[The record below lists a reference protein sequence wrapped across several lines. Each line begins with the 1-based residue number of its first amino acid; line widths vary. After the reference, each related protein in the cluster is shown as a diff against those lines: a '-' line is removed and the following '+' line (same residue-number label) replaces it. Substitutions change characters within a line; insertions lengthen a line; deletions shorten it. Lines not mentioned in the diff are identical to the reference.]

1 MGWKEG
7 GDILRPVSKLLFSI
21 LMQSSGGNGIQNW
34 TQRPMPTDHWR
45 GVAYGNGTFV
55 AVGYNTSAT
64 STDNGATWTQRSI
77 PAGDWYGVAYG
88 NGAFVAV
95 SYNNNT
101 SATST
106 DNGATWT
113 QRSMPT
119 GDWHWVANAFTGTQT
134 APKVVATFVDKLLTV
149 TPNAG
154 NSNTVTID
162 TDLNTS
168 FIVDNTSST
177 GNITIAFAGKAGVTT
192 GNNEMGAVI
201 VRVRQGS
208 TARSITWPTLNAW
221 LTSDG
226 LSPTAPAANKQ
237 ADFVFSYDTN
247 VNGWVGRKGATS

>member
-1 MGWKEG
+1 MERVQLRRDSAAAWASNNPILASGEMGIELQVVNT
-7 GDILRPVSKLLFSI
+7 DPVKIKVGNGIHNWNTLPY
-21 LMQSSGGNGIQNW
+21 QPTGSSGGTW
-34 TQRPMPTDHWR
+34 ATL
-45 GVAYGNGTFV
+45 A
-55 AVGYNTSAT
+55 ANT
-64 STDNGATWTQRSI
+64 
-77 PAGDWYGVAYG
+77 
-88 NGAFVAV
+88 
-95 SYNNNT
+95 
-101 SATST
+101 
-106 DNGATWT
+106 
-113 QRSMPT
+113 
-119 GDWHWVANAFTGTQT
+119 FTGTQT

-177 GNITIAFAGKAGVTT
+177 GNITVTFAGKAGVTT

-247 VNGWVGRKGATS
+247 VNG

>member
-1 MGWKEG
+1 MERVQLRRDSAAAWASNNPILASGEMGIELQVVNT
-7 GDILRPVSKLLFSI
+7 DPVKIKVGNGIHNWNTLPY
-21 LMQSSGGNGIQNW
+21 QPTGSSGGTW
-34 TQRPMPTDHWR
+34 ATL
-45 GVAYGNGTFV
+45 A
-55 AVGYNTSAT
+55 ANT
-64 STDNGATWTQRSI
+64 
-77 PAGDWYGVAYG
+77 
-88 NGAFVAV
+88 
-95 SYNNNT
+95 
-101 SATST
+101 
-106 DNGATWT
+106 
-113 QRSMPT
+113 
-119 GDWHWVANAFTGTQT
+119 FTGTQT

-177 GNITIAFAGKAGVTT
+177 GNITVTFAGKAGVTT

>member
-1 MGWKEG
+1 MERIQLRRDSAAAWASNNPILASGEMGIE
-7 GDILRPVSKLLFSI
+7 LPVVNTDPVKIKF
-21 LMQSSGGNGIQNW
+21 GNGIHNW
-34 TQRPMPTDHWR
+34 
-45 GVAYGNGTFV
+45 
-55 AVGYNTSAT
+55 NTLPY
-64 STDNGATWTQRSI
+64 Q
-77 PAGDWYGVAYG
+77 
-88 NGAFVAV
+88 
-95 SYNNNT
+95 
-101 SATST
+101 
-106 DNGATWT
+106 
-113 QRSMPT
+113 PT
-119 GDWHWVANAFTGTQT
+119 GGSGGTWATLAANTFTGTQT

-177 GNITIAFAGKAGVTT
+177 GNITITFAGKAGVTT

>member
-1 MGWKEG
+1 MERIQLRRDSAAAWASNNPILASGEMGIE
-7 GDILRPVSKLLFSI
+7 LPVVNTDPVKIKVGNGIHNWNTLPY
-21 LMQSSGGNGIQNW
+21 QPTGSSGGTW
-34 TQRPMPTDHWR
+34 ATL
-45 GVAYGNGTFV
+45 A
-55 AVGYNTSAT
+55 ANT
-64 STDNGATWTQRSI
+64 
-77 PAGDWYGVAYG
+77 
-88 NGAFVAV
+88 
-95 SYNNNT
+95 
-101 SATST
+101 
-106 DNGATWT
+106 
-113 QRSMPT
+113 
-119 GDWHWVANAFTGTQT
+119 FTGTQT

-177 GNITIAFAGKAGVTT
+177 GNITVKFAGKAGVTT

-208 TARSITWPTLNAW
+208 VARSVTWPTLNAW

>member
-1 MGWKEG
+1 MERVQLRRDSAAAWASNNP
-7 GDILRPVSKLLFSI
+7 ILASGEIGIELQVVNTDPVKIKVGNGIHDWNTLPY
-21 LMQSSGGNGIQNW
+21 QPTGSSGGTW
-34 TQRPMPTDHWR
+34 ATL
-45 GVAYGNGTFV
+45 A
-55 AVGYNTSAT
+55 ANT
-64 STDNGATWTQRSI
+64 
-77 PAGDWYGVAYG
+77 
-88 NGAFVAV
+88 
-95 SYNNNT
+95 
-101 SATST
+101 
-106 DNGATWT
+106 
-113 QRSMPT
+113 
-119 GDWHWVANAFTGTQT
+119 FTGTQT

-177 GNITIAFAGKAGVTT
+177 GNITVTFAGKAGVTT

>member
-1 MGWKEG
+1 MERVQLRRDSAAAWASNNPILASGEMGIELQVVNT
-7 GDILRPVSKLLFSI
+7 DPVKIKVGNGIHNWNTLPY
-21 LMQSSGGNGIQNW
+21 QPTGSSGGTW
-34 TQRPMPTDHWR
+34 ATL
-45 GVAYGNGTFV
+45 A
-55 AVGYNTSAT
+55 ANT
-64 STDNGATWTQRSI
+64 
-77 PAGDWYGVAYG
+77 
-88 NGAFVAV
+88 
-95 SYNNNT
+95 
-101 SATST
+101 
-106 DNGATWT
+106 
-113 QRSMPT
+113 
-119 GDWHWVANAFTGTQT
+119 FTGTQT

-177 GNITIAFAGKAGVTT
+177 GNITVTFAGKAGVTT
-192 GNNEMGAVI
+192 GNNEMGAVV

-208 TARSITWPTLNAW
+208 IARSITWPMLNAW

>member
-1 MGWKEG
+1 MERVQLRRDSAAAWASNNP
-7 GDILRPVSKLLFSI
+7 ILASGEIGIELQVVNTDPVKIKVGNGIHDWNTLPY
-21 LMQSSGGNGIQNW
+21 QPTGSSGGTW
-34 TQRPMPTDHWR
+34 ATL
-45 GVAYGNGTFV
+45 A
-55 AVGYNTSAT
+55 ANT
-64 STDNGATWTQRSI
+64 
-77 PAGDWYGVAYG
+77 
-88 NGAFVAV
+88 
-95 SYNNNT
+95 
-101 SATST
+101 
-106 DNGATWT
+106 
-113 QRSMPT
+113 
-119 GDWHWVANAFTGTQT
+119 FTGTQT

-177 GNITIAFAGKAGVTT
+177 GNITVTFTGKAGVTT

>member
-1 MGWKEG
+1 MERVQLRRDSAAAWASNNPILASGEMGIELQVVNT
-7 GDILRPVSKLLFSI
+7 DPVKI
-21 LMQSSGGNGIQNW
+21 KVGNGIHDWNTLPYQL
-34 TQRPMPTDHWR
+34 TGSSVPTW
-45 GVAYGNGTFV
+45 ATL
-55 AVGYNTSAT
+55 AANT
-64 STDNGATWTQRSI
+64 
-77 PAGDWYGVAYG
+77 
-88 NGAFVAV
+88 
-95 SYNNNT
+95 
-101 SATST
+101 
-106 DNGATWT
+106 
-113 QRSMPT
+113 
-119 GDWHWVANAFTGTQT
+119 FTGTQT

-177 GNITIAFAGKAGVTT
+177 GNITVTFAGKAGVTT

-208 TARSITWPTLNAW
+208 TARSITWPTVNAW

>member
-1 MGWKEG
+1 MERVQLRRDSAAAWASNNPILASGEMGIELQVVNT
-7 GDILRPVSKLLFSI
+7 DPVKIKVGNGIHNWNTLPY
-21 LMQSSGGNGIQNW
+21 QPTGSSGGTW
-34 TQRPMPTDHWR
+34 ATL
-45 GVAYGNGTFV
+45 A
-55 AVGYNTSAT
+55 ANT
-64 STDNGATWTQRSI
+64 
-77 PAGDWYGVAYG
+77 
-88 NGAFVAV
+88 
-95 SYNNNT
+95 
-101 SATST
+101 
-106 DNGATWT
+106 
-113 QRSMPT
+113 
-119 GDWHWVANAFTGTQT
+119 FTGTQT

-177 GNITIAFAGKAGVTT
+177 GNITVTFTGKAGVTT

>member
-1 MGWKEG
+1 MSNQIQLRRDTALAWSTINPILAQAEVGVELSSSPSIPHKTKI
-7 GDILRPVSKLLFSI
+7 GDGVNHWVDLPYQNDSFS
-21 LMQSSGGNGIQNW
+21 
-34 TQRPMPTDHWR
+34 
-45 GVAYGNGTFV
+45 
-55 AVGYNTSAT
+55 
-64 STDNGATWTQRSI
+64 GATL
-77 PAGDWYGVAYG
+77 
-88 NGAFVAV
+88 GA
-95 SYNNNT
+95 NT
-101 SATST
+101 
-106 DNGATWT
+106 
-113 QRSMPT
+113 
-119 GDWHWVANAFTGTQT
+119 FTGTQT

-177 GNITIAFAGKAGVTT
+177 GNITVTFAGKAGVTT

>member
-1 MGWKEG
+1 MERIQLRRDSALGWSTNNPILASGEIGIELSPTPAQIVLFKV
-7 GDILRPVSKLLFSI
+7 GDGITAWNNLPYQNEVFS
-21 LMQSSGGNGIQNW
+21 
-34 TQRPMPTDHWR
+34 
-45 GVAYGNGTFV
+45 
-55 AVGYNTSAT
+55 
-64 STDNGATWTQRSI
+64 GATL
-77 PAGDWYGVAYG
+77 
-88 NGAFVAV
+88 GA
-95 SYNNNT
+95 NT
-101 SATST
+101 
-106 DNGATWT
+106 
-113 QRSMPT
+113 
-119 GDWHWVANAFTGTQT
+119 FTGTQT

-177 GNITIAFAGKAGVTT
+177 GNITVTFNGKAGVTT

-208 TARSITWPTLNAW
+208 IARSITWPTLNAW

>member
-1 MGWKEG
+1 MERVQLRRDSAAAWASNNPILASGEMGIELQVVNT
-7 GDILRPVSKLLFSI
+7 DPVKIKVGNGIHDWNTLPY
-21 LMQSSGGNGIQNW
+21 QPTGSSGGTW
-34 TQRPMPTDHWR
+34 ATL
-45 GVAYGNGTFV
+45 A
-55 AVGYNTSAT
+55 ANT
-64 STDNGATWTQRSI
+64 
-77 PAGDWYGVAYG
+77 
-88 NGAFVAV
+88 
-95 SYNNNT
+95 
-101 SATST
+101 
-106 DNGATWT
+106 
-113 QRSMPT
+113 
-119 GDWHWVANAFTGTQT
+119 FTGTQT

-154 NSNTVTID
+154 NSNTVTLD

-177 GNITIAFAGKAGVTT
+177 GNITVQFAGKAGVTT